1 MEITT
6 VLVDLST
13 TLVYSFMGCDYK
25 MDLLDNI
32 AVLIHDAKLDI
43 AMHMT
48 KSLAPYD
55 ITPEQAFI
63 IVLLNERDG
72 LSQGEIAF
80 ALRKDKSSITR
91 MIVSLE
97 TKGIMHRI
105 TNSYDRRYFKV
116 SLTDKGKSLATNV
129 IPCISGTIDVLETG
143 FSLEEMNELRR
154 LLIKMRDNMRK

>member
-6 VLVDLST
+6 VVDIST
-13 TLVYSFMGCDYK
+13 TVVYSFMGCDYK

-32 AVLIHDAKLDI
+32 AVLIHDVKLDV
-43 AMHMT
+43 AMCMT

-63 IVLLNERDG
+63 IILLNERDG

-91 MIVSLE
+91 MIMSLE
-97 TKGIMHRI
+97 NKGVMHRI
-105 TNSYDRRYFKV
+105 TSSYDRRYFKV

-129 IPCISGTIDVLETG
+129 IPCISGTIDLLQTG
-143 FSLEEMNELRR
+143 FSLEELNELRR
-154 LLIKMRDNMRK
+154 LLIKMSDNMKK